1 MRGSLAALAT
11 VLLLA
16 APALAQQQPAAPQ
29 PGPPPA
35 AAPGAGQATKS
46 PQNDPAVQGSQDTP
60 VTGQGMR
67 SPMETDT
74 ETQTPELYRLILQI
88 WNQPVDLQGN
98 PVAGGSTGRTGEP
111 GPAAATA
118 EGCGTT
124 GAELAARPAG
134 SPDPCPSAGDA
145 PAPK

>member
-1 MRGSLAALAT
+1 MRGSLATLAT

-60 VTGQGMR
+60 VTPQGAR
-67 SPMETDT
+67 APMETDT
-74 ETQTPELYRLILQI
+74 ETQTPELYRLILRI
-88 WNQPVDLQGN
+88 WNEPVDLQGN

-145 PAPK
+145 PAP

>member
-1 MRGSLAALAT
+1 VRGSLAALAT

-35 AAPGAGQATKS
+35 AAPGPGQAPGS
-46 PQNDPAVQGSQDTP
+46 PGDDPAVQRGTDPPPTA
-60 VTGQGMR
+60 QGTR
-67 SPMETDT
+67 APIETDT
-74 ETQTPELYRLILQI
+74 ETQTPELYPLILRI
-88 WNQPVDLQGN
+88 WNEPVDLQGN

-111 GPAAATA
+111 SPAAATA

-124 GAELAARPAG
+124 GAELAAWPAG
-134 SPDPCPSAGDA
+134 SPDPCPTAGDA
-145 PAPK
+145 PAP

>member
-29 PGPPPA
+29 PSPPA
-35 AAPGAGQATKS
+35 AAAAPGVGQAPES
-46 PQNDPAVQGSQDTP
+46 PGNDPAVQRGTDPPPTA
-60 VTGQGMR
+60 QGMR
-67 SPMETDT
+67 APIETDT
-74 ETQTPELYRLILQI
+74 ETQTPELYRLILRI
-88 WNQPVDLQGN
+88 WNEPVDLQGN

-111 GPAAATA
+111 SPAAATA

-134 SPDPCPSAGDA
+134 SPDPCPSAGKA
-145 PAPK
+145 PAP

>member
-16 APALAQQQPAAPQ
+16 APALAQQQPAAPR
-29 PGPPPA
+29 PSPPA
-35 AAPGAGQATKS
+35 AAPGAGQA
-46 PQNDPAVQGSQDTP
+46 PGNPENDPAVQRSQDTP
-60 VTGQGMR
+60 ATPQGTR
-67 SPMETDT
+67 PPIETDT
-74 ETQTPELYRLILQI
+74 ETQTPELYRLILRI
-88 WNQPVDLQGN
+88 WNEPVDLQGN

-111 GPAAATA
+111 SPAAATA

-134 SPDPCPSAGDA
+134 SPAPCPSAGDA